1 MTAELPDHVRHA
13 VLERF
18 RDHHAAVSGLA
29 VDSYTVLGEPGNYRV
44 KLSYLWAGRTLLIE
58 YRYMPPPGEKSPAI
72 VRQILK
78 YHGDEECWGAFCA
91 DCGW

>member
-1 MTAELPDHVRHA
+1 MITELPDHVRAA

-18 RDHHAAVSGLA
+18 QSHHAAVSDLA
-29 VDSYTVLGEPGNYRV
+29 VDSYTVLGEPGHYRV
-44 KLSYLWAGRTLLIE
+44 KLSYQWAGRTLFAE
-58 YRYMPPPGEKSPAI
+58 YRYIPPPGEKSPAI